1 MQRIIRRTNIM
12 NHRLNT
18 WLIFLFLTIFTL
30 ATIYPVLNILSISLR
45 TDNAFQ
51 SKSLSFWE
59 YDEPYVDQN
68 ENGIRDSDESFT
80 DVNSNGSWDRG
91 SGFQSYK
98 ILFTATPFLR
108 WAWNSFLVTLVVT
121 LTGVVLAS
129 TAGYALSRF
138 NFMGK
143 QFTMVSLLTTQMFP
157 ATMLLLPFF
166 ILLSKL
172 GLINS
177 YGGLIIIYSS
187 TALPF
192 CIWQMKGYY
201 DTIPPSLEE
210 AARLDGCSRFSAFY
224 RIILPLSAPALV
236 ITALFSFMA
245 SWNEYVVAAIVLQ
258 DPELYTLPLGL
269 KSFQAS
275 LSTQWGLYAA
285 AAVLVSIPVA
295 VLFIS
300 LAKYLVSGL
309 TMGSVKG

>member
-1 MQRIIRRTNIM
+1 M
-12 NHRLNT
+12 NKKLKT
-18 WLIFLFLTIFTL
+18 WLIFTFLSIFTL
-30 ATIYPVLNILSISLR
+30 FTVYPVLNIISVSLR

-51 SKSLSFWE
+51 TKSLSFLDFDEE
-59 YDEPYVDQN
+59 Y
-68 ENGIRDSDESFT
+68 T
-80 DVNSNGSWDRG
+80 DINKNGSWDEGEPFSDENFNNSWDAG
-91 SGFQSYK
+91 SSLNSYK
-98 ILFTATPFLR
+98 TLFTETSFLR
-108 WAWNSFLVTLVVT
+108 WAWNSLLVTLVVT
-121 LTGVVLAS
+121 ITGVALAS
-129 TAGYALSRF
+129 TGGYAISRF
-138 NFMGK
+138 NFKGR

-177 YGGLIIIYSS
+177 YIGLIIIYSS

-201 DTIPPSLEE
+201 DTLPPALEE
-210 AARLDGCSRFSAFY
+210 SARLDGCSQFQAFY
-224 RIILPLSAPALV
+224 KIILPLSSPALV

-275 LSTQWGLYAA
+275 LATQWGLYAA
-285 AAVLVSIPVA
+285 GAVVVSIPVTI
-295 VLFIS
+295 LFIS
-300 LAKYLVSGL
+300 LARYLVSGL